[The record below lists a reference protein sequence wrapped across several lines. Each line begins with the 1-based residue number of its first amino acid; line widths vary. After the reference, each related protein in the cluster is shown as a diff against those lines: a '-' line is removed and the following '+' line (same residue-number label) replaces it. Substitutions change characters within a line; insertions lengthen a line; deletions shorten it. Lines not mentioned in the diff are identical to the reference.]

1 MNKSI
6 DALMKELLN
15 AGYNATDI
23 AKATAKAD
31 AALALEKAEQE
42 KKQREAAAAQEKIKV
57 ARDRA
62 ATAFADYLLALGVE
76 EALGV
81 SKDEAVAM
89 AHETFEDLEDGVQ
102 HTLSLMASK
111 RRVMQADVDSD
122 LDEQIEKFLRSIG
135 VI

>member
-42 KKQREAAAAQEKIKV
+42 KKQREAAAAQEKVKV

-81 SKDEAVAM
+81 SKDEAVTM
-89 AHETFEDLEDGVQ
+89 AHETFEDLEDGVKQ
-102 HTLSLMASK
+102 TLSLMASK